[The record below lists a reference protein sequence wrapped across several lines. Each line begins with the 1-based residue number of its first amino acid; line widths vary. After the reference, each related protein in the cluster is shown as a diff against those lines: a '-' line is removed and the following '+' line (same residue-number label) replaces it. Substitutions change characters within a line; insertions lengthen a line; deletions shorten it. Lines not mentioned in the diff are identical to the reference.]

1 MNNDLTTEVVVA
13 NNQAPSGTSAKR
25 VGITL
30 VTGLLG
36 AGKSTL
42 IRRILTENHT
52 LRIVVIENEFADNA
66 AVEEAIVTQG
76 VGIDALEGFIELPNG
91 CICCA
96 AQDDLTDALQRLLDK
111 KRGAF
116 DHVLIEA
123 SGVAD
128 PGPVIS
134 SFWVDEGQD
143 SDLYLDAVVAVVD
156 CVNLQRMVDDDGT
169 RSVAGKQ
176 MAIADV
182 VLLNK
187 IDLLQDE
194 ATRNEGHSEEIKE
207 LIRVIREQGC
217 KAQIVPTSRCN
228 VELHKLFNIHAY
240 ESEATLRDVIE
251 SDGDGQS
258 HAGHESMS
266 TTTVTFEKRSF
277 DAVKLDRVVGSL
289 LWESERNDEEGEGV
303 MEIWRMKALVV
314 IADEAKKWIYQ
325 SVHTLFDSTESSV
338 ENATDDVAR
347 STFIFI
353 GRQLRAP
360 YLRETLQQAVE
371 INRGRTK
378 I

>member
-1 MNNDLTTEVVVA
+1 MTNDLTGEVVGA
-13 NNQAPSGTSAKR
+13 NNQAASTASAQR

-42 IRRILTENHT
+42 IRRILTENHS
-52 LRIVVIENEFADNA
+52 LRIVVVENEFADNA

-76 VGIDALEGFIELPNG
+76 LGIDALEGFIELPNG

-116 DHVLIEA
+116 DHILIEA
-123 SGVAD
+123 SGMAD
-128 PGPVIS
+128 PGPVVC
-134 SFWVDEGQD
+134 SFWVDEGLD

-156 CVNLQRMVDDDGT
+156 SVNLQRFIDDEET
-169 RSVAGKQ
+169 RLVAGKQ

-194 ATRNEGHSEEIKE
+194 AELNERHNEQVKE
-207 LIRVIREQGC
+207 LVRVIRGQGC
-217 KAQIVPTSRCN
+217 KAQIVPTSKCN

-240 ESEATLRDVIE
+240 DSEMALRDVVQGDR
-251 SDGDGQS
+251 DGRG

-266 TTTVTFEKRSF
+266 TTTVTFENGSF
-277 DAVKLDRVVGSL
+277 DAVKLDRAVGSL
-289 LWESERNDEEGEGV
+289 LWESERNELQGGEI

-325 SVHTLFDSTESSV
+325 SVHTLFDSAESSV
-338 ENATDDVAR
+338 ENATDGARR

-353 GRQLRAP
+353 GRHLRTHA
-360 YLRETLQQAVE
+360 LREALQKAIE
-371 INRGRTK
+371 DGL
-378 I
+378 